1 MGGVHY
7 AHTKRVFSYQ
17 EPIQT
22 QQFPD
27 KSPSSNIMSYIYISL
42 VTVVLDSRWNKK
54 KKKKKKRE
62 VYVYIFLQTRR
73 SDHATPLSKPRRDVA
88 PSCFPLNPPVVQ
100 KGVS

>member
-54 KKKKKKRE
+54 KEKKKKGS
-62 VYVYIFLQTRR
+62 VCLYFLADASVRSRDSAEQTE
-73 SDHATPLSKPRRDVA
+73 A
-88 PSCFPLNPPVVQ
+88 
-100 KGVS
+100 